1 MPRLCYYPMCGK
13 EFVRRVLCRIKESM
27 PFKCGWGLSYGVV
40 LSEEY
45 TRMIMDFHDKD
56 IYIGS
61 PSEMNIKGE
70 NIYEDADSF
79 LDKIGIGDKIVLPV
93 YSK

>member
-1 MPRLCYYPMCGK
+1 
-13 EFVRRVLCRIKESM
+13 M

>member
-1 MPRLCYYPMCGK
+1 
-13 EFVRRVLCRIKESM
+13 
-27 PFKCGWGLSYGVV
+27 
-40 LSEEY
+40 
-45 TRMIMDFHDKD
+45 MIMDFHDKD

-70 NIYEDADSF
+70 NIYEDADTF
-79 LDKIGIGDKIVLPV
+79 LEKIGIGDKIVLPV